1 VLAPYTVQEAYD
13 CLPLAFSLAD
23 KYRNPVI
30 VLGDGMLGQMMEPIQ
45 RSEVRGQK
53 SEKRKSLLS
62 DTCYLSS
69 EKKWALT
76 GCKGRKAN
84 VIKSF
89 YMAEGTLEKFNLLLQ
104 KKYEAIKKNE
114 ELYEE
119 YFTTDAQIILV
130 AYGSMARIAKGALNQ
145 LRAKGKRVGLIRP
158 VTLWPFPNKVFKR
171 LTSHIPHPT
180 FLVIEMSYGQ
190 LLEDVKLAVNGKLP
204 VEFLGRAGGGIPTE
218 EQIIKRIAKLL
229 NC

>member
-1 VLAPYTVQEAYD
+1 
-13 CLPLAFSLAD
+13 
-23 KYRNPVI
+23 
-30 VLGDGMLGQMMEPIQ
+30 
-45 RSEVRGQK
+45 
-53 SEKRKSLLS
+53 
-62 DTCYLSS
+62 
-69 EKKWALT
+69 
-76 GCKGRKAN
+76 
-84 VIKSF
+84 
-89 YMAEGTLEKFNLLLQ
+89 MAEGTLEKFNLLLQ